1 MTTDIAGSK
10 NGSGV
15 LVNLTG
21 QVVGIIYDKY
31 VSENVTNQICAI
43 GISELK
49 KTIEKMSNGDSM
61 TYLGL
66 HGAEINNDIRSEFD
80 IPYGAYIT
88 GIEIDSPAMKAGIQ
102 SGDIIV
108 KVDHTEVV
116 TFGELVSFLNKTK
129 KDQVLTLTIARQGQD
144 QYQEMQLEVIV
155 GEQP

>member
-1 MTTDIAGSK
+1 
-10 NGSGV
+10 
-15 LVNLTG
+15 
-21 QVVGIIYDKY
+21 
-31 VSENVTNQICAI
+31 
-43 GISELK
+43 
-49 KTIEKMSNGDSM
+49 
-61 TYLGL
+61 
-66 HGAEINNDIRSEFD
+66 
-80 IPYGAYIT
+80 
-88 GIEIDSPAMKAGIQ
+88 MKAGIQ